1 MSKRLI
7 NRLCITHVGLLA
19 WQVLL
24 AQIAGIFMI
33 LSTSLILSGTFLKHA
48 WSCIFV
54 ASATLL
60 YYLAS
65 YILFSKEL
73 DSATL
78 LDRLRKY
85 LGALVLFDL
94 AVVLGLIGLSG
105 GLSKSHLT
113 FILVLMPTILALIR
127 GGGRTIF
134 SICFII
140 FAAVLFEF
148 LANLFKTPALSPIP
162 WISVPFSYF
171 GFLPSDNPQDLP
183 RYPYA
188 ISVGIFFGIV
198 LAWIQSRY
206 ASGETLPDDAL
217 WRVIDQHPNGLDD
230 VLAESRLRKVL
241 AQSYHKASR
250 IVSLTNHPD
259 IHCSL
264 VHPID
269 DLIFEAYI
277 LTLPA
282 YRFSGTK
289 VASLMANMVFAIHWL
304 DDLVDGL
311 GYHDIFE
318 KNQLNLQWI

>member
-7 NRLCITHVGLLA
+7 NKLCITRVGLLA

-24 AQIAGIFMI
+24 AQIAGICMI
-33 LSTSLILSGTFLKHA
+33 LSTSLILGGTFPKHA
-48 WSCIFV
+48 WSCISV
-54 ASATLL
+54 VSATLL
-60 YYLAS
+60 YYFAS
-65 YILFSKEL
+65 YILFSNEL

-78 LDRLRKY
+78 LNRLRKY

-105 GLSKSHLT
+105 GLTKSHLT
-113 FILVLMPTILALIR
+113 FVLDLMPTILALIR

-140 FAAVLFEF
+140 FAAVLFDF
-148 LANLFKTPALSPIP
+148 LANYFKIPALSPIT
-162 WISVPFSYF
+162 WFSVSFF
-171 GFLPSDNPQDLP
+171 KLGFQPSDNPQVLP

-198 LAWIQSRY
+198 LAWIQSYY
-206 ASGETLPDDAL
+206 ASGETLPEDAL
-217 WRVIDQHPNGLDD
+217 GRVIDRCRNGLDD
-230 VLAESRLRKVL
+230 ELTESRLQKDL
-241 AQSYHKASR
+241 AKSYHKASR

-277 LTLPA
+277 LALPA
-282 YRFSGTK
+282 YQFSDTK
-289 VASLMANMVFAIHWL
+289 VRIKAVKRMANYGIRDSLA
-304 DDLVDGL
+304 
-311 GYHDIFE
+311 
-318 KNQLNLQWI
+318 